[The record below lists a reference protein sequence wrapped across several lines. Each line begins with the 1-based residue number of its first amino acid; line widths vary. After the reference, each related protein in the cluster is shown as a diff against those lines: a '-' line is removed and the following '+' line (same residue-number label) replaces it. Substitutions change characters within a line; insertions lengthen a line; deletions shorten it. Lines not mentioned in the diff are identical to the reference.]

1 MKKQKQTK
9 ETLLQYIYEFG
20 IEKTC
25 NLWGITEDQLNKVL
39 NPDIKSTPKIRN
51 INTNSVAIKSEVS
64 EIIANNYAQLYT
76 KYVIDR
82 SKLSMC
88 QNSEDIFHTTLLK
101 VMEDLSEIDE
111 KQVLEYI
118 DFKLKMVNFQ
128 IKQDQK
134 DLYKLQIYLEDA
146 NAEQNPET
154 EN

>member
-20 IEKTC
+20 IESTC
-25 NLWGITEDQLNKVL
+25 KQWGITENKLDKIL
-39 NPDIKSTPKIRN
+39 NPETNLAPKIRN
-51 INTNSVAIKSEVS
+51 LNTNSVAIKSEVS
-64 EIIANNYAQLYT
+64 EIIANNYNTLYT
-76 KYVIDR
+76 KYVIER

-118 DFKLKMVNFQ
+118 DYKLKMVNFQ